1 MQMVRIKFS
10 NAATE
15 GEGFV
20 ALAKRVKV
28 ICFSDGTYEFAR
40 SGLKLLDDMGI
51 AYELLAEEGFDSACH
66 SLRNPVAPK
75 V

>member
-10 NAATE
+10 DPATE
-15 GEGFV
+15 ADGFV
-20 ALAKRVKV
+20 ALAKRLKV
-28 ICFSDGTYEFAR
+28 ICFADNSYEFAR
-40 SGLKLLDDMGI
+40 FGLKVLDDLGI
-51 AYELLAEEGFDSACH
+51 AYDVLAEEGFDSACH

>member
-10 NAATE
+10 DAASE
-15 GEGFV
+15 AEGFV

-28 ICFSDGTYEFAR
+28 ICFSDNTYEFAR
-40 SGLKLLDDMGI
+40 SGLKLLDDLGI
-51 AYELLAEEGFDSACH
+51 AYDVLAEEGFDSACH
-66 SLRNPVAPK
+66 ALRNTAAPK

>member
-10 NAATE
+10 DAASE
-15 GEGFV
+15 AEGFV

-28 ICFSDGTYEFAR
+28 ICFSDNTYEFVR
-40 SGLKLLDDMGI
+40 SGLKLLDELGI
-51 AYELLAEEGFDSACH
+51 AYGILAEEGFDGACH
-66 SLRNPVAPK
+66 ALRNPVAPK

>member
-10 NAATE
+10 DAASE
-15 GEGFV
+15 AEGFV

-28 ICFSDGTYEFAR
+28 ICFSDNTYEIAR
-40 SGLKLLDDMGI
+40 SGLKLLDDLGI
-51 AYELLAEEGFDSACH
+51 AYDVLAEEGFDSACH
-66 SLRNPVAPK
+66 ALRNSVAPK

>member
-10 NAATE
+10 DAASE
-15 GEGFV
+15 AEGFV

-28 ICFSDGTYEFAR
+28 ICFSDNTYEFAR
-40 SGLKLLDDMGI
+40 SALKLLDELEI
-51 AYELLAEEGFDSACH
+51 AYDVLAEEGFDSACH
-66 SLRNPVAPK
+66 ALRNPAAPK

>member
-10 NAATE
+10 DAARE
-15 GEGFV
+15 ADGFV

-28 ICFSDGTYEFAR
+28 ICFSDNTYEFVR
-40 SGLKLLDDMGI
+40 SGLKVLDELGI
-51 AYELLAEEGFDSACH
+51 GYEILAEEGFDSACH
-66 SLRNPVAPK
+66 ALRNSPAIK

>member
-10 NAATE
+10 DAASE
-15 GEGFV
+15 AEGFV

-28 ICFSDGTYEFAR
+28 ICFSDNTYEFAR
-40 SGLKLLDDMGI
+40 SGLKLLDDLGI
-51 AYELLAEEGFDSACH
+51 AYDVLAEEGFDSACH
-66 SLRNPVAPK
+66 ALRNPAAPK

>member
-10 NAATE
+10 NAASE
-15 GEGFV
+15 ADGFV

-28 ICFSDGTYEFAR
+28 ICFSDNTYEFAR
-40 SGLKLLDDMGI
+40 SGLKLLDELSI
-51 AYELLAEEGFDSACH
+51 AYDILAEEGFDSACH
-66 SLRNPVAPK
+66 ALRNPVAPK